1 MPTMAQNDRLPTI
14 SEQILLALWR
24 LKAIGKTT
32 IKEETLRAEMG
43 AEATEILSSEIEQLH
58 KQGFLDKN
66 SSNGITTISLTP
78 LGLSILR
85 QVVEDHLQELK

>member
-1 MPTMAQNDRLPTI
+1 MPTMAQNDRLPNI
-14 SEQILLALWR
+14 REQILLTLWK

-43 AEATEILSSEIEQLH
+43 AETTETLASEIEQLH

-66 SSNGITTISLTP
+66 NSNGTTISLTA
-78 LGLSILR
+78 LGISILR
-85 QVVEDHLQELK
+85 QMEEDHLQELK

>member
-1 MPTMAQNDRLPTI
+1 MAQNDRLPPI
-14 SEQILLALWR
+14 REQILLTMWK

-43 AEATEILSSEIEQLH
+43 PEIAESLASEIEQLQ
-58 KQGFLDKN
+58 KRGFLEKN
-66 SSNGITTISLTP
+66 SSNGVTISLTP

-85 QVVEDHLQELK
+85 QVEEDHLQELK

>member
-1 MPTMAQNDRLPTI
+1 MPTMAQNDRLPNI
-14 SEQILLALWR
+14 REQILLTLWK

-43 AEATEILSSEIEQLH
+43 AETTETLTSEIEQLH
-58 KQGFLDKN
+58 KQGFLEKN
-66 SSNGITTISLTP
+66 SSNGVTLSLTA

-85 QVVEDHLQELK
+85 QVEEDHLQELK